1 MIRGVNMKYTFLA
14 FISICLLLSGCQ
26 TEMKPSNSNKKT
38 ELVISAAASLQDA
51 LKEIE
56 ASFHKQHPN
65 VTLTNN
71 FGSSGALKQ
80 QIAQGAKADLFSQQL
95 RSPSMNLFNLE
106 TLIKII
112 SRTPYKMS

>member
-1 MIRGVNMKYTFLA
+1 MKSSDT
-14 FISICLLLSGCQ
+14 
-26 TEMKPSNSNKKT
+26 TTKKT

-56 ASFHKQHPN
+56 SAFNDEHPN

-80 QIAQGAKADLFSQQL
+80 QIAQGAKADLFSLQL
-95 RSPSMNLFNLE
+95 KRPL
-106 TLIKII
+106 
-112 SRTPYKMS
+112 MSL